1 MRISILLLLIS
12 FIAQAEEVI
21 EEVTTQVLTPT
32 ISDNLLPS
40 LIEFATS
47 GDATM
52 TGNTGYCSPG
62 EACTGAAGGTYS
74 TTVDLTETMTIE
86 EINRGFD
93 LAYGVSTTS
102 HSSNAVLPTC
112 DQTSGDCQDN
122 FNLTLTLTENDEV
135 RQTYEHEFVLDY
147 SGLRE
152 YEFEQTVVSNSWVE
166 LSMLLELYGQDA
178 GYPTGLY
185 GPQFTDP
192 WLTTSYNAISYITEQ
207 IVTIVQ
213 DDMDDVVEEILEEIV
228 EEPEPEMVL
237 EEPELEVI
245 AELEPEVIA
254 EPEPEIII
262 EIEPEP
268 EEDFIDAEELF
279 SNPVLAEVVGA
290 ADTTGSDI
298 NIEITIADPE
308 SGEIIDS
315 FEVDFETETIQE
327 IDTGGGF
334 DDMTS
339 LDSFDDLAG
348 FEDMGMSDDMGMPDD
363 FAGSGSETT
372 EMSFAEVLDEL
383 PEIDVPDIELDIP
396 EPESMEVAEVNVP
409 EVSEPEPM
417 EIEMAESEP
426 EVVEV
431 EVAESE
437 PEVVEMTESEP
448 EPEVEVAEAEP
459 ESTEV
464 EAESEPEV
472 EVAEAEEESE
482 TEVAE
487 AEEESEPEAAGAEEE
502 RPEPTRVAS
511 RSESSDKK
519 AEAKTE
525 TSKEK
530 SEKSSRKQK
539 TKRIAKK
546 IATRVMGHLSRNYD
560 AAMQGAALSVMRL
573 SAPSYKATELQDLQE
588 WYTPVQMDGGE
599 NHDHPAS
606 MWFSAQANQDMSE
619 LVKLQWRK

>member
-12 FIAQAEEVI
+12 FIARAEEVI

-32 ISDNLLPS
+32 ISDNLLPG
-40 LIEFATS
+40 LVEFTTS

-74 TTVDLTETMTIE
+74 TTVDLTETMTTE

-112 DQTSGDCQDN
+112 DQTGVGVDCQDN
-122 FNLTLTLTENDEV
+122 FNLTLTLTENEEV
-135 RQTYEHEFVLDY
+135 LEKYEHEFVLDY

-192 WLTTSYNAISYITEQ
+192 WLTTGYNAISYITEQ

-213 DDMDDVVEEILEEIV
+213 DDMDDVIEEILEE
-228 EEPEPEMVL
+228 
-237 EEPELEVI
+237 VI
-245 AELEPEVIA
+245 T
-254 EPEPEIII
+254 EPEPEIAF
-262 EIEPEP
+262 EEP
-268 EEDFIDAEELF
+268 EEDFIGAEDLF
-279 SNPVLAEVVGA
+279 SNPALAEIVGSP
-290 ADTTGSDI
+290 DTSNV
-298 NIEITIADPE
+298 NIEIAIVETE

-315 FEVDFETETIQE
+315 FEVDYETETIQE

-363 FAGSGSETT
+363 FAGSETT
-372 EMSFAEVLDEL
+372 EMSFSEILDEL
-383 PEIDVPDIELDIP
+383 PEIDMP
-396 EPESMEVAEVNVP
+396 EMEVAEVNVP
-409 EVSEPEPM
+409 EVSEPEPV
-417 EIEMAESEP
+417 EIEMTESEP

-437 PEVVEMTESEP
+437 PEVVEMTESEA
-448 EPEVEVAEAEP
+448 ETEVEVAESEP

-464 EAESEPEV
+464 EAESEPEM

-487 AEEESEPEAAGAEEE
+487 AEEEESEPEAAGAEEE

-530 SEKSSRKQK
+530 PEKSSRKQK

-560 AAMQGAALSVMRL
+560 AAMQGAALRVMRM
-573 SAPSYKATELQDLQE
+573 SAPTYKSTELQDLQE
-588 WYTPVQMDGGE
+588 WYAPVEMDGGE

-606 MWFSAQANQDMSE
+606 MWFSAQANQDMNE
-619 LVKLQWRK
+619 LVKLQWQK

>member
-47 GDATM
+47 GDATSVAD
-52 TGNTGYCSPG
+52 TNFCDPG
-62 EACTGAAGGTYS
+62 EFCTGAQGGTYS
-74 TTVDLTETMTIE
+74 TTIDVTDEMSIA
-86 EINRGFD
+86 EINAGFD
-93 LAYGVSTTS
+93 LAYGVKVNS
-102 HSSNAVLPTC
+102 HPSNAVLPTC

-213 DDMDDVVEEILEEIV
+213 DDMDDVIEEILEEV
-228 EEPEPEMVL
+228 MEEPEPEIVF
-237 EEPELEVI
+237 EEPEE
-245 AELEPEVIA
+245 ELVFE
-254 EPEPEIII
+254 
-262 EIEPEP
+262 EP
-268 EEDFIDAEELF
+268 EEFIDAEELF
-279 SNPVLAEVVGA
+279 SNPALAEIVGSP
-290 ADTTGSDI
+290 DTSNV

-334 DDMTS
+334 DDLTS
-339 LDSFDDLAG
+339 LDSFDDLGG
-348 FEDMGMSDDMGMPDD
+348 FEDVGMPDD
-363 FAGSGSETT
+363 FAGSETT
-372 EMSFAEVLDEL
+372 EMSFSEVLDEL
-383 PEIDVPDIELDIP
+383 PEIDMP
-396 EPESMEVAEVNVP
+396 EMEVAEVNVP

-417 EIEMAESEP
+417 EIEMTESEP

-431 EVAESE
+431 AEAES
-437 PEVVEMTESEP
+437 

-464 EAESEPEV
+464 EAESEPEM

-487 AEEESEPEAAGAEEE
+487 AEEESEPEATGAEEE

-530 SEKSSRKQK
+530 PEKSSRKQK

-560 AAMQGAALSVMRL
+560 AAMQGAALSVMRM
-573 SAPSYKATELQDLQE
+573 SAPTYKSTELQDLQE

-606 MWFSAQANQDMSE
+606 MWFSAQANQDMNE
-619 LVKLQWRK
+619 LVKLQWQK

>member
-1 MRISILLLLIS
+1 MRISLLLLLVC

-32 ISDNLLPS
+32 ISDNLLPG

-52 TGNTGYCSPG
+52 TGNTNFCDPG
-62 EACTGAAGGTYS
+62 EACTGAQGGTYS
-74 TTVDLTETMTIE
+74 TTIDVTDEMSIA
-86 EINRGFD
+86 EINAGFD
-93 LAYGVSTTS
+93 LAYGVTVNS
-102 HSSNAVLPTC
+102 HPSNASLPTC
-112 DQTSGDCQDN
+112 DQTNGDCQDN

-152 YEFEQTVVSNSWVE
+152 YDFEQTVVSNSWVE

-192 WLTTSYNAISYITEQ
+192 WLTTGYNAISYITEQ

-213 DDMDDVVEEILEEIV
+213 DDMDDVIEEILEEV
-228 EEPEPEMVL
+228 MEEPEPEIVL
-237 EEPELEVI
+237 EEP
-245 AELEPEVIA
+245 EPEVIA
-254 EPEPEIII
+254 EPEPEVII

-268 EEDFIDAEELF
+268 EEEFIDAEELF
-279 SNPVLAEVVGA
+279 SNPALAEIVGSP
-290 ADTTGSDI
+290 DTSNV

-339 LDSFDDLAG
+339 LDSFDDLGG
-348 FEDMGMSDDMGMPDD
+348 FEDVGMPDD

-372 EMSFAEVLDEL
+372 EMSFSEVLDEL
-383 PEIDVPDIELDIP
+383 PEIDMP
-396 EPESMEVAEVNVP
+396 EMEVAEVNVP
-409 EVSEPEPM
+409 EVSEPEPV
-417 EIEMAESEP
+417 EIEMAETEP

-448 EPEVEVAEAEP
+448 EPEVEVAES
-459 ESTEV
+459 ESESMEV
-464 EAESEPEV
+464 EAESETEV

-487 AEEESEPEAAGAEEE
+487 AEEESESEPEAAGAEEE
-502 RPEPTRVAS
+502 RAEPTRVAS

-530 SEKSSRKQK
+530 PEKSSRKQK

-573 SAPSYKATELQDLQE
+573 SAPSYKATELHDLQE

>member
-1 MRISILLLLIS
+1 MRISILLLLVC

-52 TGNTGYCSPG
+52 TGNTGYCSSG
-62 EACTGAAGGTYS
+62 EACTGAQGGTYS
-74 TTVDLTETMTIE
+74 TTIDLTETMTIE
-86 EINRGFD
+86 EINAGFD
-93 LAYGVSTTS
+93 LAYGVDLTS
-102 HSSNAVLPTC
+102 HPSNASLPTC
-112 DQTSGDCQDN
+112 DLTNGDCQDN
-122 FNLTLTLTENDEV
+122 FNLTLTLTENDEI

-192 WLTTSYNAISYITEQ
+192 WLTTGYNAISYITEQ

-228 EEPEPEMVL
+228 EEPEPEIVF
-237 EEPELEVI
+237 EEPEE
-245 AELEPEVIA
+245 ELVFE
-254 EPEPEIII
+254 
-262 EIEPEP
+262 EP
-268 EEDFIDAEELF
+268 EEFIDAEELF
-279 SNPVLAEVVGA
+279 SNPALAEIVGA
-290 ADTTGSDI
+290 ADTAGSDI

-372 EMSFAEVLDEL
+372 EMSFSEVLDEL
-383 PEIDVPDIELDIP
+383 PEIDMP
-396 EPESMEVAEVNVP
+396 EMEMEVAEVNVP
-409 EVSEPEPM
+409 EVSEPEPV
-417 EIEMAESEP
+417 EIEMTESEP

-448 EPEVEVAEAEP
+448 ETEVEVAESEP

-464 EAESEPEV
+464 EAESEPEM

-502 RPEPTRVAS
+502 RAEPTRVAS
-511 RSESSDKK
+511 RSEPSDKK

-560 AAMQGAALSVMRL
+560 AAMQGAALSVMRM
-573 SAPSYKATELQDLQE
+573 SAPTYRSTELQDLQE

-606 MWFSAQANQDMSE
+606 MWFSAQANQDMTE
-619 LVKLQWRK
+619 LVKLQWRR